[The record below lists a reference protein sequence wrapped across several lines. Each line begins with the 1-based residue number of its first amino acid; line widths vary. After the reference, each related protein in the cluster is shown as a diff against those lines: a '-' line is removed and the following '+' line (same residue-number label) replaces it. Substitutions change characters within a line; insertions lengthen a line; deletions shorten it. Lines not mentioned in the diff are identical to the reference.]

1 MIPFA
6 APVDDILTSL
16 DTFAGGGRLPGWD
29 RAVTA
34 DVLGH
39 FAALAEGVIAPL
51 DAIGDAQGCRLDG
64 GRVILP
70 DGFRA
75 AYARLAADG
84 WQGLTAPEAHGGSSM
99 DTLTSAAVSEVF
111 SGACHALQMVCGLVP
126 GAIATLMRAGTP
138 DQQARLI
145 PPLACGD
152 WLATMA
158 LTEPGAGSDLARIRT
173 RAVPHGDH
181 WRIDGEKIF
190 ISGGDQDL
198 SDGILHLV
206 LARTGSPE
214 DGVRGL
220 SLFACPAQSV
230 DRNGITVARLEAKLG
245 LHASPTCHL
254 TFDGTRGEI
263 IGAPGGGLAAMFT
276 VMNHARLDVA
286 LQGVAHATRAH
297 AIAQAHAATRVQG
310 RRADGSDAVLAD
322 HADIARML
330 DDQRA
335 LALGAR
341 GMVHV
346 ALVEVERGD
355 RPALADFLTPVCKVW
370 ASEAGIHAADTGI
383 QILGGYG
390 YLDDY
395 RIHQTWR
402 DARICAIYEGANGIH
417 ARGLVTRGLR
427 GDGPDQFDT
436 LIGDLTDTAPV
447 MARRDAWRTERARI
461 TALPDPTGDA
471 HAFMAL
477 TGDLLARAVLARLET
492 AHPGTVPPRWLG

>member
-6 APVDDILTSL
+6 APVDDILASL
-16 DTFAGGGRLPGWD
+16 DTFAGDGRLPGWNRD
-29 RAVTA
+29 VTA

-39 FAALAEGVIAPL
+39 FAALAEGVIASL
-51 DAIGDAQGCRLDG
+51 DAVGDAVGCRLEG
-64 GRVILP
+64 GRVVMP

-75 AYARLAADG
+75 AYARLAGDG
-84 WQGLTAPEAHGGSSM
+84 WQGLSGPAIHGGSGM
-99 DTLTSAAVSEVF
+99 DALSAAAVSEVF

-126 GAIATLMRAGTP
+126 GAIAMLMRAGTP

-145 PPLACGD
+145 PPLVRGD
-152 WLATMA
+152 WLATMC
-158 LTEPGAGSDLARIRT
+158 LTEPGAGSDLSRIVT
-173 RAVPHGDH
+173 RAAPDGDD
-181 WRIDGEKIF
+181 WRITGEKVF

-206 LARTGSPE
+206 LARTGTPG

-220 SLFACPAQSV
+220 SLFACPAV
-230 DRNGITVARLEAKLG
+230 GADRNGISVARLEAKLG

-254 TFDGTRGEI
+254 MFDGTRGEI
-263 IGAPGGGLAAMFT
+263 IGQPGGGLAAMFT

-286 LQGVAHATRAH
+286 LQGVAHAARAH
-297 AIAQAHAATRVQG
+297 QIARAYAETRVQG
-310 RRADGSDAVLAD
+310 RRADGSDAMLAD
-322 HADIARML
+322 HADVTRML
-330 DDQRA
+330 DNQRA
-335 LALGAR
+335 LGLAAR

-346 ALVEVERGD
+346 ALVTVERGD

-370 ASEAGIHAADTGI
+370 GSDAGIRAADTGI

-417 ARGLVTRGLR
+417 ARALVTRGLR
-427 GDGPDQFDT
+427 GEGPDLFDA
-436 LIGDLTDTAPV
+436 LIGDLTVAAPV
-447 MARRDAWRTERARI
+447 MARRDRWRAERARI
-461 TALPDPTGDA
+461 AALPDPTGEA
-471 HAFMAL
+471 HGFMAL
-477 TGDLLARAVLARLET
+477 TGDLFARAVLARIEA

>member
-6 APVDDILTSL
+6 APVDDILASL
-16 DTFAGGGRLPGWD
+16 DTFAGGDRLPGWD
-29 RAVTA
+29 RDMTGAVL
-34 DVLGH
+34 DS

-51 DAIGDAQGCRLDG
+51 DAVGDAQGCRLDG

-84 WQGLTAPEAHGGSSM
+84 WLGLTAPEAHGGSNM
-99 DTLTSAAVSEVF
+99 DALTAAAVSEVF

-126 GAIATLMRAGTP
+126 GAIATLMRAGSP

-145 PPLACGD
+145 PPMVRGD

-173 RAVPHGDH
+173 RAVPDGDH

-206 LARTGSPE
+206 LARTGEPA

-220 SLFACPAQSV
+220 SLFACPAQGA

-254 TFDGTRGEI
+254 MFDGTQGEI

-297 AIAQAHAATRVQG
+297 AIARAHAEARVQG

-322 HADIARML
+322 HADVARML

-335 LALGAR
+335 QALAAR

-346 ALVEVERGD
+346 ALVEVVRGD
-355 RPALADFLTPVCKVW
+355 RHALADFLTPVCKVW
-370 ASEAGIHAADTGI
+370 ASDAGIRAADTGI

-417 ARGLVTRGLR
+417 ARALVTRGLR
-427 GDGPDQFDT
+427 GDGPDLFDT
-436 LIGDLTDTAPV
+436 LIGELTDAATVLAL
-447 MARRDAWRTERARI
+447 RDRWRAERARI
-461 TALPDPTGDA
+461 TTLPDPTGEA

-477 TGDLLARAVLARLET
+477 TGDLLASAALSRLET
-492 AHPGTVPPRWLG
+492 ARPGTVPPRWLA